1 MSYLLAGVGFLGYLL
16 YDRDKLAYQSLKIYT
31 YLESKY
37 SELSN
42 NKLKIIKELEI
53 LDQSDTFLTKLFYF
67 SYNNK
72 EYREFSDTE
81 PFYTK
86 EDSLN
91 ILENYKSPILAIS
104 VNLYK
109 GTDLLV
115 SELDVTDYL
124 NTFILPNNT
133 LQFGKEYSFIW
144 KYLLNDIVN
153 RNLEDLTIEWCL
165 VDNEA
170 NYYKYNNF
178 KLVTNLNHFQ
188 IIDESN

>member
-67 SYNNK
+67 SYNNQ

-104 VNLYK
+104 VNLYN

-124 NTFILPNNT
+124 NTFIVPNNT
-133 LQFGKEYSFIW
+133 LQFGNEYSFIW
-144 KYLLNDIVN
+144 TYLLTDIVN
-153 RNLEDLTIEWCL
+153 QNLEDLTIEWCL

-170 NYYKYNNF
+170 NYYKYKNF

>member
-91 ILENYKSPILAIS
+91 KLENYKSPILAIS
-104 VNLYK
+104 VNLYN

-124 NTFILPNNT
+124 NTFIVPNNT
-133 LQFGKEYSFIW
+133 LQFGNEYSFIW
-144 KYLLNDIVN
+144 TYLLTDIVN
-153 RNLEDLTIEWCL
+153 QNLEDLTIEWCL

>member
-1 MSYLLAGVGFLGYLL
+1 M
-16 YDRDKLAYQSLKIYT
+16 
-31 YLESKY
+31 
-37 SELSN
+37 
-42 NKLKIIKELEI
+42 EI

-104 VNLYK
+104 VNLYN

-170 NYYKYNNF
+170 NYYKYKNF

>member
-104 VNLYK
+104 VNLYN

>member
-124 NTFILPNNT
+124 NTFIVPNNT

-144 KYLLNDIVN
+144 KYLLTDIVN

>member
-104 VNLYK
+104 VNLYN

-124 NTFILPNNT
+124 NTFIVPNNT
-133 LQFGKEYSFIW
+133 LQFGNEYSFIW
-144 KYLLNDIVN
+144 TYLLNDIVN
-153 RNLEDLTIEWCL
+153 QNLEDLTIEWCL

-170 NYYKYNNF
+170 NYYKYKNF

>member
-81 PFYTK
+81 AFYTK

-104 VNLYK
+104 VNLYN

-124 NTFILPNNT
+124 NTFIVPNNT
-133 LQFGKEYSFIW
+133 LQFGNEYSFIW
-144 KYLLNDIVN
+144 TYLLTDIVN
-153 RNLEDLTIEWCL
+153 QNLEDLTIEWCL